1 MLGEFGMSQCHQEA
15 LKKHRVILAKQ
26 LVPGEL
32 LQHLLAA
39 DILTDEMVEKIMSN
53 GTTYSQNV
61 ELLSLLPK
69 RGPSAFKEFCLALV
83 ETKQE
88 HLEHMIQMQ
97 AKFKKQISDLPLP
110 VQEENGHRPKRARKD
125 VAMEFSL
132 DSGDGPV
139 PHFVQPCTDGFYQKL
154 HRQAYRMQSLPRG
167 QALIL
172 SNTDFDT
179 NVTELDPRP
188 GGKEDES
195 TLCHLFTELSFQVTL
210 ICNKSSQD
218 MKNILVQ
225 FSRHKDH
232 QSADACIVALLS
244 HGIEGAV
251 YGVDGELLKLDDVFS
266 FFDNASSPNLQN
278 KPKMFFIQACR
289 GEMPDVGVDQLDGS
303 ERAESPGCEQRDAG
317 ISKPQ
322 KPRLPTQSDMIC
334 GYASLKGT
342 AALRNTKQGSW
353 FVQALNIVFCQRA
366 KDRHVA
372 DMLVEV
378 NALIKSRE
386 GYAPG
391 TEFHRCKEMSEFT
404 SSLCKDLYL
413 FPGHPQA
420 NS

>member
-1 MLGEFGMSQCHQEA
+1 MLGEFGMSQCHQDA

-39 DILTDEMVEKIMSN
+39 DILTDEMVEKIMVS
-53 GTTYSQNV
+53 
-61 ELLSLLPK
+61 
-69 RGPSAFKEFCLALV
+69 
-83 ETKQE
+83 
-88 HLEHMIQMQ
+88 
-97 AKFKKQISDLPLP
+97 
-110 VQEENGHRPKRARKD
+110 
-125 VAMEFSL
+125 
-132 DSGDGPV
+132 
-139 PHFVQPCTDGFYQKL
+139 
-154 HRQAYRMQSLPRG
+154 
-167 QALIL
+167 LIL
-172 SNTDFDT
+172 F
-179 NVTELDPRP
+179 
-188 GGKEDES
+188 
-195 TLCHLFTELSFQVTL
+195 
-210 ICNKSSQD
+210 QD

-232 QSADACIVALLS
+232 RSADACIVALLS

-251 YGVDGELLKLDDVFS
+251 YGVDGEMLK
-266 FFDNASSPNLQN
+266 A
-278 KPKMFFIQACR
+278 K
-289 GEMPDVGVDQLDGS
+289 MPDAGVDQLDGS

-353 FVQALNIVFCQRA
+353 FVQALNIVFRQRA

-413 FPGHPQA
+413 FPGYPQA